1 MWGVHFN
8 LANLRCIEVIKSQR
22 YEGSIRQRF
31 LVNVAALR
39 AVISVELTRP
49 QQQLNYGCVYSNTTF
64 FPTPHSISCCL
75 QSLRS
80 ECVMRGTFSTLR
92 CFCLRDGAVFL

>member
-39 AVISVELTRP
+39 AVISVKPDAPPAAAELWMCLLQHNLLSHTTLH
-49 QQQLNYGCVYSNTTF
+49 QLLS
-64 FPTPHSISCCL
+64 
-75 QSLRS
+75 
-80 ECVMRGTFSTLR
+80 
-92 CFCLRDGAVFL
+92 AVAPL